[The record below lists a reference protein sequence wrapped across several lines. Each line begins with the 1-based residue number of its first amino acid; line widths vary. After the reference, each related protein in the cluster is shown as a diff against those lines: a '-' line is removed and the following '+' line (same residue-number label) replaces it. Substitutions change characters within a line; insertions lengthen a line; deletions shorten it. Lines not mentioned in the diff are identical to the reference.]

1 MTAMVLLQRIRMK
14 RKKIFYCG
22 IIAAAAMAL
31 SPLYATREN
40 TWTIAKTD
48 YAPTEIYVDTV
59 DVDTMD
65 VVADAGETNETDA
78 VETANDSLPWP
89 QNMLKRIDNIFKG
102 TTIFNT
108 SAVGMKI
115 YDLTADSTL
124 FEFNERQ
131 LLRPASTLKMIVA
144 VTALDRLGSDYKLTT
159 RVAYT
164 GRIDSLALDGNIY
177 CKGGFDPTLANSDIS
192 NIADSIAALGIDTIK
207 GDICLDLTMKDA
219 DRMGEGWCWDDDNP
233 VLSPLVVGRKDEF
246 GDRLTRRLRQKG
258 IVLTGRCRE
267 GNMPGNANTIYK
279 KVTPIT
285 TVMHRQLKRSDNLY
299 SEAIFY
305 QIASDGMI
313 RSRATAKNGRQA
325 VNRLISKLGFK
336 PSAYYIADGSGL
348 SLYNYVSAELEVA
361 FLKYAYHDKRI
372 FETLYDCL
380 PIAGVDGSLDERMR
394 RGAAHD
400 NVRAKTG
407 TVTGISSLAGY
418 CTAANG
424 HVLCF
429 SIINSGIR
437 YKSSGR
443 NFQDKICQAMCR

>member
-1 MTAMVLLQRIRMK
+1 
-14 RKKIFYCG
+14 
-22 IIAAAAMAL
+22 MAL
-31 SPLYATREN
+31 LPLYATREN
-40 TWTIAKTD
+40 AWTIAKTD
-48 YAPTEIYVDTV
+48 NAPTEIYVDTV

-65 VVADAGETNETDA
+65 VVTDNNVTDGQDNDDA
-78 VETANDSLPWP
+78 VTDSLPWP
-89 QNMLKRIDNIFKG
+89 QNLLKRIDNIFKS

-124 FEFNERQ
+124 FELNERQ
-131 LLRPASTLKMIVA
+131 LLRPASTLKMIIA
-144 VTALDRLGSDYKLTT
+144 VTALDRLGSDYNFTT
-159 RVAYT
+159 RIAYT
-164 GRIDSLALDGNIY
+164 GRVDSLSLVGNIY
-177 CKGGFDPTLANSDIS
+177 CKGGFDPTLCNSDIGD
-192 NIADSIAALGIDTIK
+192 IADSIAAMGIDSIK
-207 GDICLDLTMKDA
+207 GDICLDLTMKDG
-219 DRMGEGWCWDDDNP
+219 DRLGEGWCWDDDNP

-267 GNMPGNANTIYK
+267 DNMPGGVHTIYK
-279 KVTPIT
+279 KVTPLA

-305 QIASDGMI
+305 QIASDGMV
-313 RSRATAKNGRQA
+313 RSRATARNGRQA
-325 VNRLISKLGFK
+325 VNRLISKFGFK
-336 PSAYYIADGSGL
+336 PSGYYIADGSGL

-361 FLKYAYHDKRI
+361 FLRYAYRDKRI

-394 RGAAHD
+394 RGAAHN

-443 NFQDKICQAMCR
+443 NFQDKICQAMCK

>member
-89 QNMLKRIDNIFKG
+89 QNMLEHIDNIFKG

-124 FEFNERQ
+124 FELNERQ

>member
-1 MTAMVLLQRIRMK
+1 MVLLQRIRMK

-89 QNMLKRIDNIFKG
+89 QNMLEHIDNIFKG

-124 FEFNERQ
+124 FELNERQ

-192 NIADSIAALGIDTIK
+192 DIADSIAALGIDTIK

>member
-1 MTAMVLLQRIRMK
+1 
-14 RKKIFYCG
+14 
-22 IIAAAAMAL
+22 MAL
-31 SPLYATREN
+31 LPLYATREN
-40 TWTIAKTD
+40 AWTIAKTD

-65 VVADAGETNETDA
+65 VVANDGGTDDADADETK
-78 VETANDSLPWP
+78 NDSLPWP
-89 QNMLKRIDNIFKG
+89 QNMLARIDNIFKG

-124 FEFNERQ
+124 FELNSRQ
-131 LLRPASTLKMIVA
+131 LLRPASTLKMIIA
-144 VTALDRLGSDYKLTT
+144 VTALDKLGCDYNFTT

-164 GRIDSLALDGNIY
+164 GHVDSLSLVGNIY
-177 CKGGFDPTLANSDIS
+177 CKGGFDPTLANGDIS
-192 NIADSIAALGIDTIK
+192 DIADSIAALGIDTIK
-207 GDICLDLTMKDA
+207 GDICLDLTMKDR
-219 DRMGEGWCWDDDNP
+219 DRLGEGWCWDDDNP

-258 IVLTGRCRE
+258 IVLTGRCCE
-267 GNMPGNANTIYK
+267 DNMPGGANTIYK
-279 KVTPIT
+279 KVTPLA
-285 TVMHRQLKRSDNLY
+285 TVMRRQLKRSDNLY

-305 QIASDGMI
+305 QIASDGMV

-325 VNRLISKLGFK
+325 VNRLISKFGFK
-336 PSAYYIADGSGL
+336 PSGYYIADGSGL

-361 FLKYAYHDKRI
+361 FLRYAYHNKDI
-372 FETLYDCL
+372 YETLHDCL

>member
-89 QNMLKRIDNIFKG
+89 QNMLERIDNIFKG

-124 FEFNERQ
+124 FELNERQ

-380 PIAGVDGSLDERMR
+380 PIAGVDGSLDERMH

>member
-1 MTAMVLLQRIRMK
+1 
-14 RKKIFYCG
+14 
-22 IIAAAAMAL
+22 MAL

-89 QNMLKRIDNIFKG
+89 QNMLEHIDNIFKG

-124 FEFNERQ
+124 FELNERQ

-192 NIADSIAALGIDTIK
+192 DIADSIAALGIDTIK

>member
-89 QNMLKRIDNIFKG
+89 QNMLEHIDNIFKG

-124 FEFNERQ
+124 FELNERQ

-192 NIADSIAALGIDTIK
+192 DIADSIAALGIDTIK

-305 QIASDGMI
+305 QIASDGML

>member
-1 MTAMVLLQRIRMK
+1 MWLTAVPVQ
-14 RKKIFYCG
+14 
-22 IIAAAAMAL
+22 AQ
-31 SPLYATREN
+31 N
-40 TWTIAKTD
+40 
-48 YAPTEIYVDTV
+48 V
-59 DVDTMD
+59 
-65 VVADAGETNETDA
+65 AGEDEKVGETLPADTL
-78 VETANDSLPWP
+78 VRDSLSLKWP
-89 QNMLKRIDNIFKG
+89 Q
-102 TTIFNT
+102 
-108 SAVGMKI
+108 SAVHSIDRLLEADMFQTSQVGLMV
-115 YDLTADSTL
+115 YDLTADSVIYRH
-124 FEFNERQ
+124 NERQ
-131 LLRPASTLKMIVA
+131 MMRPASTMKLL
-144 VTALDRLGSDYKLTT
+144 TAIAAIDRLGGSYQTKTELC
-159 RVAYT
+159 YT
-164 GRIDSLALDGNIY
+164 GHIANRTLEGDIY
-177 CKGGFDPTLANSDIS
+177 CVGGMDPLFN
-192 NIADSIAALGIDTIK
+192 ADDMSAFVESIRKMGVDTIRGHLYADK
-207 GDICLDLTMKDA
+207 SMKDY
-219 DRMGEGWCWDDDNP
+219 DLLGEGWCWDDDNP
-233 VLSPLVVGRKDEF
+233 VLSPLVVGRKDEV

-267 GNMPGNANTIYK
+267 GNMPGGAHTIYK
-279 KVTPIT
+279 KVTPLT
-285 TVMHRQLKRSDNLY
+285 DVMHRQLKRSDNLY

-325 VNRLISKLGFK
+325 VNRLISKFGFK

-361 FLKYAYHDKRI
+361 FLRYAYRDKEI
-372 FETLYDCL
+372 FETLYHCL
-380 PIAGVDGSLDERMR
+380 PIAGVDGSLDDRMR